1 MFILYY
7 LPTLFG
13 YSKQT
18 DFPAVVICL
27 IFLRLLVFATPPLPP
42 KQPQVQLRL
51 WPIYSEKKQRNINKA
66 CRVSNGACHREKPEI
81 PQSGKTFPIQLNVGS
96 GSGVLTEH

>member
-27 IFLRLLVFATPPLPP
+27 IFLRLLVFATPPPPP
-42 KQPQVQLRL
+42 KT
-51 WPIYSEKKQRNINKA
+51 A
-66 CRVSNGACHREKPEI
+66 
-81 PQSGKTFPIQLNVGS
+81 SGTAQAVAHL
-96 GSGVLTEH
+96 L